1 MLAVL
6 QTSKTLNYTNNILIV
21 MTLSLNC
28 KDAGDPVC
36 THTVYGETEEEVLQN
51 AKKHGIEVHG
61 FTEETWNKEV
71 EKNGDDYRKIMKP
84 AL

>member
-1 MLAVL
+1 MIFLSL
-6 QTSKTLNYTNNILIV
+6 

-28 KDAGDPVC
+28 KDVGDPVC

-61 FTEETWNKEV
+61 FTEETWNKEI